1 MCFLTLRYP
10 AEKVL
15 VMVLT
20 RIKRLLMKLL
30 GLSMLSLI
38 ALSIQGHSGRTNSEG
53 CHAGKLPRHCHD
65 GTRSG
70 HPAQVNQLAPMKE
83 TGRSAPRTTASED
96 DYNRWFCTM
105 VNGETET
112 RHGYTSAG
120 GRSYVEVDCET
131 GTMVYE
137 GGLDK
142 RSSLDS
148 VQQALFFS
156 HVTGKR
162 PAVVIYD
169 TDGREGR
176 FEYRIRIACRK
187 AGVRYESFR
196 KRPVGRSDI

>member
-1 MCFLTLRYP
+1 M
-10 AEKVL
+10 A
-15 VMVLT
+15 LT
-20 RIKRLLMKLL
+20 RTKSLLMKLL
-30 GLSMLSLI
+30 ALSLLSLM
-38 ALSIQGHSGRTNSEG
+38 ALPIQGHPGRTDAEG
-53 CHAGKLPRHCHD
+53 CHSGKLPRHCHE

-70 HPAQVNQLAPMKE
+70 QLAQGNPSAPVKD
-83 TGRSAPRTTASED
+83 TGPSAPRTTASEE
-96 DYNRWFCTM
+96 DYNRWFCTR
-105 VNGETET
+105 VNGETAT

-120 GRSYVEVDCET
+120 GRRYVEVDCET

-162 PAVVIYD
+162 PAVVMYD

-176 FEYRIRIACRK
+176 FEYRIRVACRK
-187 AGVRYESFR
+187 AGVRYEVFR
-196 KRPVGRSDI
+196 Q

>member
-1 MCFLTLRYP
+1 M
-10 AEKVL
+10 A
-15 VMVLT
+15 LT
-20 RIKRLLMKLL
+20 RTKRLLMNLL
-30 GLSMLSLI
+30 ALSLLSLL
-38 ALSIQGHSGRTNSEG
+38 ALPIQGHPGRTDSGG
-53 CHAGKLPRHCHD
+53 CHAGKLPRHCHA

-70 HPAQVNQLAPMKE
+70 HPAQDNP
-83 TGRSAPRTTASED
+83 SAPVKEKGPSASED
-96 DYNRWFCTM
+96 DYNRWFCTR
-105 VNGETET
+105 VNGEMAT

-162 PAVVIYD
+162 PAVVMYD

-176 FEYRIRIACRK
+176 FEYRIRVACRK
-187 AGVRYESFR
+187 AGVRYEVFR
-196 KRPVGRSDI
+196 Q

>member
-1 MCFLTLRYP
+1 M
-10 AEKVL
+10 A
-15 VMVLT
+15 LT
-20 RIKRLLMKLL
+20 RIKSLLIKLL
-30 GLSMLSLI
+30 ALSLLSLL
-38 ALSIQGHSGRTNSEG
+38 ALPIQGHPGRTDSEG
-53 CHAGKLPRHCHD
+53 CHAGKLPRHCHA

-70 HPAQVNQLAPMKE
+70 QPAQGSP
-83 TGRSAPRTTASED
+83 SAPVKDTGPSASEE
-96 DYNRWFCTM
+96 DYNRWFCTR
-105 VNGETET
+105 VNGETAT

-120 GRSYVEVDCET
+120 GRGFVEVDCET

-176 FEYRIRIACRK
+176 FEYRIRVACRK
-187 AGVRYESFR
+187 AGVRYEVFR
-196 KRPVGRSDI
+196 KRPVGRGDI

>member
-1 MCFLTLRYP
+1 M
-10 AEKVL
+10 A
-15 VMVLT
+15 LT
-20 RIKRLLMKLL
+20 RTKRLLMNLL
-30 GLSMLSLI
+30 ALSLLSLI
-38 ALSIQGHSGRTNSEG
+38 TLPIQGHPGRTDSEG
-53 CHAGKLPRHCHD
+53 CHAGKLPRHCHA

-70 HPAQVNQLAPMKE
+70 QPAQDNPSAPVKD
-83 TGRSAPRTTASED
+83 TGPSAPRTAASEE
-96 DYNRWFCTM
+96 DYNRWFCTL
-105 VNGETET
+105 VNGETAT
-112 RHGYTSAG
+112 RHGYPSAD

-162 PAVVIYD
+162 PAVVMYD

-176 FEYRIRIACRK
+176 FEYRIRVACRK
-187 AGVRYESFR
+187 AGVRYEVFR
-196 KRPVGRSDI
+196 KGPGGLSDI

>member
-1 MCFLTLRYP
+1 M
-10 AEKVL
+10 A
-15 VMVLT
+15 LT
-20 RIKRLLMKLL
+20 RIKRLLVNLL
-30 GLSMLSLI
+30 GLSLLSLM
-38 ALSIQGHSGRTNSEG
+38 ALPIQGHPGRTNTEG
-53 CHAGKLPRHCHD
+53 CHAGKLPRHCHE

-70 HPAQVNQLAPMKE
+70 QPAQGNP
-83 TGRSAPRTTASED
+83 SAPRTTASED
-96 DYNRWFCTM
+96 DYNRWFCTL
-105 VNGETET
+105 VNGETAT

-120 GRSYVEVDCET
+120 GRRYVEVDCET
-131 GTMVYE
+131 GTLVYE

-176 FEYRIRIACRK
+176 YEYRIRVACRK
-187 AGVRYESFR
+187 AGVRYEVFR
-196 KRPVGRSDI
+196 GRPVGGSDI

>member
-1 MCFLTLRYP
+1 
-10 AEKVL
+10 
-15 VMVLT
+15 MVLT
-20 RIKRLLMKLL
+20 RVKRLLMKLL

-38 ALSIQGHSGRTNSEG
+38 ALSSQGHPGRTNSEG

-70 HPAQVNQLAPMKE
+70 HPAQGNQLALMKE

-187 AGVRYESFR
+187 AGVRYEVFR
-196 KRPVGRSDI
+196 KRPMEIST

>member
-1 MCFLTLRYP
+1 
-10 AEKVL
+10 
-15 VMVLT
+15 MVST

-38 ALSIQGHSGRTNSEG
+38 ALSIQGHPGRTNSEG
-53 CHAGKLPRHCHD
+53 CHAGKLPRHCHG

-70 HPAQVNQLAPMKE
+70 YPAQGNQLAPMKE

-112 RHGYTSAG
+112 RHGYASAG

-131 GTMVYE
+131 STMVYE

-176 FEYRIRIACRK
+176 FEYRIRIACRE
-187 AGVRYESFR
+187 AGVRYEVFR
-196 KRPVGRSDI
+196 KRPVEIST

>member
-1 MCFLTLRYP
+1 
-10 AEKVL
+10 
-15 VMVLT
+15 MVLT

-38 ALSIQGHSGRTNSEG
+38 ALSIQGHPGRTNAEG

-65 GTRSG
+65 GALSG
-70 HPAQVNQLAPMKE
+70 HPAEGNPSAPMKE

-96 DYNRWFCTM
+96 DYNRWFCTL

-112 RHGYTSAG
+112 RHGYASAG

-176 FEYRIRIACRK
+176 FEYRIRVACRK
-187 AGVRYESFR
+187 AGVRYEIFR
-196 KRPVGRSDI
+196 KRPVGRGETL

>member
-1 MCFLTLRYP
+1 MQSS
-10 AEKVL
+10 VN
-15 VMVLT
+15 
-20 RIKRLLMKLL
+20 
-30 GLSMLSLI
+30 
-38 ALSIQGHSGRTNSEG
+38 AL
-53 CHAGKLPRHCHD
+53 CAL
-65 GTRSG
+65 
-70 HPAQVNQLAPMKE
+70 
-83 TGRSAPRTTASED
+83 
-96 DYNRWFCTM
+96 F
-105 VNGETET
+105 NGETDI

-169 TDGREGR
+169 TDGREGW
-176 FEYRIRIACRK
+176 FEYRIRMACWK
-187 AGVRYESFR
+187 AGVRFGKCPTPLSAIYLLNNFIFNGLHKSSPIIFSR
-196 KRPVGRSDI
+196 KLLLFSEKIPADINPQIINSNPVTKFSNIAALPPVKAS

>member
-1 MCFLTLRYP
+1 MALTH
-10 AEKVL
+10 
-15 VMVLT
+15 
-20 RIKRLLMKLL
+20 IKRLPMNLL
-30 GLSMLSLI
+30 ALSLLSLM
-38 ALSIQGHSGRTNSEG
+38 ALPIQGHPGRTDAEG
-53 CHAGKLPRHCHD
+53 CHAGTLPRHCHA
-65 GTRSG
+65 GARSRQ
-70 HPAQVNQLAPMKE
+70 PAQDNPSAAVKDTSPP
-83 TGRSAPRTTASED
+83 APRTSASED
-96 DYNRWFCTM
+96 DYNRWFCTL
-105 VNGETET
+105 VNGETAT

-120 GRSYVEVDCET
+120 GRGYVEVDCET

-176 FEYRIRIACRK
+176 FEYRIRVACRK
-187 AGVRYESFR
+187 AGVRYEVFR
-196 KRPVGRSDI
+196 TRPIGRSDTFSPASDDNPGRG

>member
-1 MCFLTLRYP
+1 M
-10 AEKVL
+10 A
-15 VMVLT
+15 LT
-20 RIKRLLMKLL
+20 RIKRLLMNLL
-30 GLSMLSLI
+30 ALSMLSLM
-38 ALSIQGHSGRTNSEG
+38 ALPIQGHPGRTNPEG
-53 CHAGKLPRHCHD
+53 CHAGQLPRHCHA
-65 GTRSG
+65 GTQSG
-70 HPAQVNQLAPMKE
+70 QPAQGNQSAPVTD
-83 TGRSAPRTTASED
+83 TGPPAPRTTASED
-96 DYNRWFCTM
+96 DYNRWFCTR
-105 VNGETET
+105 VNGETAT

-120 GRSYVEVDCET
+120 GRGYVEVDCET

-176 FEYRIRIACRK
+176 YEYRIRVACRK
-187 AGVRYESFR
+187 AGVRYEVFR
-196 KRPVGRSDI
+196 KGPVGRSDI